1 MTGVD
6 AELDVDFNG
15 LIELGGSGLYNKI
28 HGSGNFVL
36 RSAVDQF
43 RVVLIF
49 FTSEQCNFLLS
60 GDSE

>member
-1 MTGVD
+1 MN
-6 AELDVDFNG
+6 FNS
-15 LIELGGSGLYNKI
+15 LVELGGSGLYNKI